1 MRLVISVV
9 EKASIIIDNKTKRE
23 IWKWLL
29 VYLWVSKQD
38 CELNETELNGKI
50 EKISNK
56 LQNLQVFV
64 QNGKIN
70 SSLKDVNWEVL
81 LVSNFTIYGKNKKW
95 NKIDFLDS
103 GKFEDSKKIYD
114 MLVQKLKQDNVKL
127 QTWEFGA
134 YMEIESKNCGPLNY
148 VLEI

>member
-1 MRLVISVV
+1 MKLVISVV
-9 EKASIIIDNKTKRE
+9 EKANITIENKTTKS

-29 VYLWVSKQD
+29 VYLWVSKED
-38 CELNETELNGKI
+38 CKLNEAELNGKI

-64 QNGKIN
+64 QNEKIN
-70 SSLKDVNWEVL
+70 SSLKDINWEIL

-114 MLVQKLKQDNVKL
+114 ILVQKLKQDNVKL
-127 QTWEFGA
+127 QTWEFWC

-148 VLEI
+148 VLEF